1 MKKNELRE
9 QEVLKNLVEEFI
21 ETKEAVASRSLCEN
35 YIEGISSATIR
46 NDLSRLEGKGYI
58 YQPHT
63 SAGRIPTIAGYR
75 KYVDCIKPEVAKIKY
90 DKTDFLQSMLV
101 QNYRDIPLSL
111 HFIKQLLAKE
121 TDQLSFVAEPEISY
135 DCLSK
140 LDVFKVANDKLLFV
154 ISLDSGMDKTIII
167 KPDFDIS
174 EAQLKVLV
182 RYLNDELTGLRIY
195 DIINK
200 YLDNLSDIVSEDNK
214 LLQCFLKEFY
224 NALIELN
231 SFYIHFDG
239 SVEFLNQVEFDNKH
253 NILLFLEMMQR
264 HDLLISMMQK
274 YQLDSEKGYKQD
286 ASSTEWNILLGED
299 FGNPEWNGFSM
310 IFSRYEIFDI
320 PAYLGVIGP
329 NSMNYKKNIPVVR
342 DIAKII
348 TQTTKK
354 GMMVLRNDKK
364 RH

>member
-9 QEVLKNLVEEFI
+9 QEVLKNLVEAFI

-35 YIEGISSATIR
+35 YIEGFSSATIR
-46 NDLSRLEGKGYI
+46 NDLSRLESRGYI

-75 KYVDCIKPEVAKIKY
+75 KYIDIIRPDMNQITY
-90 DKTDFLQSMLV
+90 DKSDFLQSMLV

-111 HFIKQLLAKE
+111 HYIKQLLAKE

-154 ISLDSGMDKTIII
+154 LSLDSGMDKTVII
-167 KPDFDIS
+167 KPDFEIS
-174 EAQLKVLV
+174 EAQLKVVV

-200 YLDNLSDIVSEDNK
+200 YLDNLSDMVTEDNK

-239 SVEFLNQVEFDNKH
+239 SVAFLNQEEFDNKH
-253 NILLFLEMMQR
+253 NILLFFEMMQR

-274 YQLDSEKGYKQD
+274 YEPNS
-286 ASSTEWNILLGED
+286 AWHIMLGED

-310 IFSRYEIFDI
+310 IFARYEIFDI

-329 NSMNYKKNIPVVR
+329 NSMDYKKNIPVVR
-342 DIAKII
+342 DIARVI

-354 GMMVLRNDKK
+354 GMMVLRNGKK
-364 RH
+364 